1 MVVMAPLIT
10 ASPRAELTNPA
21 IVNQMARLLRK
32 IDTSHCA
39 TEVDGE
45 LVMIHVETGKFFSL
59 KGVGLD
65 IWRRLDVQPDVDLIC
80 DDLVREY
87 GVSEDEC
94 RQTVDA
100 FVTQLTTAGFA
111 KTA

>member
-1 MVVMAPLIT
+1 
-10 ASPRAELTNPA
+10 
-21 IVNQMARLLRK
+21 MARLLQK
-32 IDTSHCA
+32 LDASHCA

-65 IWRRLDVQPDVDLIC
+65 IWRKLDTQPDLDVIC
-80 DDLVREY
+80 QDLVREY
-87 GVSEDEC
+87 GVSQDEC
-94 RQTVDA
+94 LRTVDA
-100 FVTQLTTAGFA
+100 FVAQLTTAGFA